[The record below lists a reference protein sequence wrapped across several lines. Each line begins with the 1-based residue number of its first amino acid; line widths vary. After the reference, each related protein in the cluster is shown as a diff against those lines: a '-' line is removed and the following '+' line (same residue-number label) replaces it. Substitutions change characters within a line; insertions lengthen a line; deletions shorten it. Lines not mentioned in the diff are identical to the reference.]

1 MLLSATLIELIEER
15 KRKRERTEKK
25 RKRDT
30 NVKWDLLRERRE
42 SIEVGEEMRKN
53 NGGENK

>member
-1 MLLSATLIELIEER
+1 MLLSATLIDLIEE

-25 RKRDT
+25 RKKDT